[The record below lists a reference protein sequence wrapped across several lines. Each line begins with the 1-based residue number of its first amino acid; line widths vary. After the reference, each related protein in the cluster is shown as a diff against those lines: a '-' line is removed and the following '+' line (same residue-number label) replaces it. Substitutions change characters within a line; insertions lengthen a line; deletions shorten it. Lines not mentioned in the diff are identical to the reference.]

1 MAHISSTG
9 EVSLKIEGSDDES
22 IVTLNP
28 TTGDISIENGVDFEE
43 GIGVGQKI
51 ESSYGNEFSISFTV
65 EGRTDRESPKKR
77 YETKHANWTK
87 NVFPLE
93 DIDSETL
100 HCSNCSREF
109 DKDTWI
115 PHDGFSSP
123 ASPKWSYECPNDA
136 CKTLFIFDRNHD

>member
-1 MAHISSTG
+1 MAHISSSG
-9 EVSLKIEGSDDES
+9 EVTLTIEGSDDES
-22 IVTLNP
+22 IVEFNP
-28 TTGDISIENGVDFEE
+28 TSSEFSIKDTVDR
-43 GIGVGQKI
+43 GKQIGVGQNT
-51 ESSYGNEFSISFTV
+51 EFSYGNEFSISFTV
-65 EGRTDRESPKKR
+65 EGRSDRESPKKR

-87 NVFPLE
+87 NVFPVE

-100 HCSNCSREF
+100 HCSKCSREF

-136 CKTLFIFDRNHD
+136 CKTLFIFDRNK